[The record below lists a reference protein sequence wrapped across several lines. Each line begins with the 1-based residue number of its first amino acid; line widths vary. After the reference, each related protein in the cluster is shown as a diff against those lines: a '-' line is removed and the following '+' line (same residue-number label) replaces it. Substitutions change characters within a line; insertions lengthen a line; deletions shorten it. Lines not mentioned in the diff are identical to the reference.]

1 MGAEETKIG
10 EAIALIAHSV
20 TPLEYTMVTPSA
32 IMAAEDKGSSKP
44 ALAEDKEKGPVE
56 FEEAK
61 KSIKDDT
68 PLGEGPFD
76 QDLGGRRYRVH
87 HAIGKVMGAKQLVEV
102 IGFAEQLGYPS
113 GSIIFVGRPDDYLYW
128 CPDNMETEV
137 CRYMT
142 DNIDFPK
149 LETMREEKNELEA
162 SNAEKGKRIVS
173 LEAELKRVKEENEAK
188 TTKLMQASAEVAVN
202 VSNAQVKIDDLKDEV
217 NHVK

>member
-1 MGAEETKIG
+1 
-10 EAIALIAHSV
+10 
-20 TPLEYTMVTPSA
+20 MVTPSA

-149 LETMREEKNELEA
+149 LEVMLSTMSSEDFFDYLA
-162 SNAEKGKRIVS
+162 YTH
-173 LEAELKRVKEENEAK
+173 LKIISINFCFFSFEFV
-188 TTKLMQASAEVAVN
+188 
-202 VSNAQVKIDDLKDEV
+202 
-217 NHVK
+217 